1 MKLYEKM
8 QEAWNNTDVDAWDA
22 LRNEEY
28 KIIRKQ
34 YGREKKKNDMD
45 PDEMKKFMKVMK
57 QEKRR
62 CIYENDDVLITHA
75 FATYGSGDKE
85 ALMTVYL
92 KKDGLL
98 WRMETGATQL

>member
-1 MKLYEKM
+1 MNLYEKM
-8 QEAWNNTDVDAWDA
+8 QEAWNNTDVDGWNA
-22 LRNEEY
+22 LRHEDFQFT
-28 KIIRKQ
+28 RHQ
-34 YGREKKKNDMD
+34 SGRVVKKNDMD

-62 CIYENDDVLITHA
+62 CIYENDDVLITHS
-75 FATYGSGDKE
+75 FVTYGSGDKE
-85 ALMTVYL
+85 ALMTVYI

>member
-1 MKLYEKM
+1 
-8 QEAWNNTDVDAWDA
+8 
-22 LRNEEY
+22 
-28 KIIRKQ
+28 
-34 YGREKKKNDMD
+34 
-45 PDEMKKFMKVMK
+45 MKVMK

-75 FATYGSGDKE
+75 FVTYGSGDKE

-98 WRMETGATQL
+98 WRMETGATQLK